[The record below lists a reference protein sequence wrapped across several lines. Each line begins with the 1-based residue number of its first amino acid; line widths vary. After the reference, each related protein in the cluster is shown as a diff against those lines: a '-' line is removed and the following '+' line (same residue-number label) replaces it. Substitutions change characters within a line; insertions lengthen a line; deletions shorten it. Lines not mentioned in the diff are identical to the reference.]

1 MTYLKELGF
10 DDNVIDLINKNI
22 PKQAIETLTTE
33 EIKVSQ
39 NIKYLKDLGVT
50 NYVDAF
56 VKFYNMF
63 LLDNDIFDSI
73 FSKYDK
79 DDLVEKLHKNI
90 AIMEYL

>member
-1 MTYLKELGF
+1 MRYLKDLGF
-10 DDNVIDLINKNI
+10 EESVIELINKNF
-22 PKQAIETLTTE
+22 PEQAIETLTTE
-33 EIKVSQ
+33 ESTVTQ
-39 NIKYLKDLGVT
+39 NIKYLKDLGIS

>member
-50 NYVDAF
+50 NYVDAL

>member
-63 LLDNDIFDSI
+63 LLDNDIFDGI